1 MYTHNAAHLT
11 LYPCLRVTACTL
23 DSIPKGNLELA
34 RVVFDAFLSEYPL
47 CYGYWKKYA
56 DLELRNQLP
65 EVATAVYERGVAATP
80 YSPDLWAHYAM
91 FKKAQPGVTP
101 DEVRRWA
108 HPCLW

>member
-1 MYTHNAAHLT
+1 M
-11 LYPCLRVTACTL
+11 
-23 DSIPKGNLELA
+23 
-34 RVVFDAFLSEYPL
+34 VFDAFLSEYPL

-56 DLELRNQLP
+56 DLELRSQLP

-101 DEVRRWA
+101 DEVRRWVTGCGVLQRIGTLA
-108 HPCLW
+108 KN